1 MFRITISS
9 ATVVCDVNVMSPLT
23 IVLIIDPLTIVLITK
38 NMNYSIINKQLR
50 ICSTI
55 HYESR
60 IPNLIIL

>member
-9 ATVVCDVNVMSPLT
+9 ATVVCDVNVTSPLT
-23 IVLIIDPLTIVLITK
+23 IILIIDPLTIVLITK
-38 NMNYSIINKQLR
+38 NMYYSIINKQLR
-50 ICSTI
+50 MCSSI